1 MRGYRA
7 FTEELA
13 RIAVSTGDRRL
24 TELVG
29 RLRAPLSVGVFGRPG
44 VGCRTIARALRAA
57 NPSDS
62 AWQVGVG
69 SDSGTADLCVYVIA
83 ETVKPEDRAFLAESR
98 PGCVAV
104 LNKAD
109 LSGFGGEGPLSI
121 AASRSWD
128 IERQTGIP
136 TCWVA
141 GLLAVAARDER
152 VVDAATIDA
161 LRVLAVS
168 PADLGSVD
176 ALCDRPHR
184 LAMQIRESLARQLD
198 LFGIA
203 LATSAVRGGADAG
216 GVRRL
221 LGRNSG
227 MSALLAALERESAG
241 ARYRRIQAAIP
252 RLAEAAAGSAGV
264 HVAELLA
271 ADEVVLAK
279 RDAALDVLLSA
290 GMQAAGLG
298 ELQSQEAHLREA
310 IFWRTYSRGPVLELH
325 RACAADVSRGAL
337 RLWSGGRPPS

>member
-1 MRGYRA
+1 MP
-7 FTEELA
+7 E
-13 RIAVSTGDRRL
+13 IVD
-24 TELVG
+24 

-44 VGCRTIARALRAA
+44 VGCRTIARALRTA
-57 NPSDS
+57 NRSDA

-69 SDSGTADLCVYVIA
+69 TGMADLYVYVIA
-83 ETVKPEDRAFLAESR
+83 ETVKPEDRCFLAASP

-109 LSGFGGEGPLSI
+109 LSGFGGDGPLSI
-121 AASRSWD
+121 AASRSRD
-128 IERQTGIP
+128 IERQMGIS
-136 TCWVA
+136 TCWVV
-141 GLLAVAARDER
+141 GLLAVAAQDER

-184 LAMQIRESLARQLD
+184 LAMQIRERLARQLD

-216 GVRRL
+216 EVRRL
-221 LGRNSG
+221 LGRSSG
-227 MSALLAALERESAG
+227 MSDLLAALERESAG

-252 RLAEAAAGSAGV
+252 RLTEAAAGSAGA

-279 RDAALDVLLSA
+279 RDAALDVLVSS
-290 GMQAAGLG
+290 GIQVAGLG
-298 ELQSQEAHLREA
+298 DRQSRETLLREA
-310 IFWRTYSRGPVLELH
+310 IFWRTYSLGPVLELH
-325 RACAADVSRGAL
+325 SACAADVSRGAL
-337 RLWSGGRPPS
+337 RLWSGGRPPP